1 MKNRIKEL
9 RNERKVTQATLA
21 KYLGVAQNTLSY
33 WENETYDIDTA
44 SLRKVADYFGVTTDY
59 ILCHD
64 SKPISQS
71 STDKSVSEEDIKFAL
86 FEGDKDIT
94 QEMFEEVK
102 QFAKFIKERKKNEQ
116 P

>member
-59 ILCHD
+59 ILCRD

-71 STDKSVSEEDIKFAL
+71 STEKAVSDEEIMFAL
-86 FEGDKDIT
+86 FDGDKEIT
-94 QEMFEEVK
+94 PEMFEEVK
-102 QFAKFIKERKKNEQ
+102 QFARFVKEKNRNR
-116 P
+116 